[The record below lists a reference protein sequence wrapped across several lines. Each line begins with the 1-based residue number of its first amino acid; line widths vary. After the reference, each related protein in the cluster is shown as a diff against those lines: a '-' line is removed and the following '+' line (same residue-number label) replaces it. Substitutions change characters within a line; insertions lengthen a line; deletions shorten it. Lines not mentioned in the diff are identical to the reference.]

1 MIVTTCIAAT
11 LLAAQG
17 NSVEM
22 RLMRYPDV
30 HGDTVVFAYGGD
42 LWSSNVDGGMARRL
56 TSHPAEE
63 LRPKISPD
71 GKSVAFTAAYDGSPD
86 IYVMPIEGGEPKR
99 LTYEPGNEY
108 ALGWTP
114 DGKYVSCASAYGS
127 AFTAQL
133 WLVSPNGGMPKP
145 TAISEVNQG
154 TWMADGT
161 TFVYH
166 RQPVNMQWWRM
177 YRGGL
182 HGWISFYDTKNNK
195 YWELPHGKENS
206 WFPMAVGNSVFFI
219 SDRNQRTVNLFRY
232 DNDSKR
238 TTQITNYTDA
248 DIRWPSSDGKSIVFE
263 RDGFVYRYQI
273 AGGKIDKIAPR
284 VISDQVSSR
293 PSRQSVASNITDI
306 SLSPSGSRIAVS
318 ARGEVF
324 SLPAKNGETRNMT
337 ETPNVREK
345 LVAWSNDGK
354 QIAYFS
360 DKTGEYQ
367 LYVQPQMGGEAVALT
382 TDKALWPLS
391 LDWSPDGRY
400 LTFTT
405 RTYSLYMVDVA
416 AKKLTRVAE
425 NQFSGPIPYDWSPDS
440 KWIAMTYAGDNQFGR
455 VALYEVATGTT
466 KDVTDGS
473 FSDSQAVFDT
483 TGKYLFFISDRT
495 FTPSFGTFEYSLKVS
510 DSSRIYVIPL
520 AKDTPNPLTPSVD
533 EEGGGQKPAG
543 GQGGQPG
550 GGAPATPAVKID
562 WDGLADRAIPL
573 PIGPG
578 NYGLVAGLADG
589 ILYAGGGSLSM
600 FDFKSKSSQTVLTG
614 PLGAL
619 SLNASRTK
627 FAYAGQGGL
636 FINDLRPG
644 VQAGQGRVNTSGM
657 ETIVD
662 PRAEWKQMYWEAWR
676 WERDF
681 FYDPTH
687 GGQDWLAIGK
697 RYEKYLDSVQSQADL
712 GYVLGLL
719 ISELQ
724 TGHSY
729 IQGFG
734 YSIPNPVPTGL
745 LGADYEVVGNNIRIK
760 KILRGQNFDES
771 TRAPLTEPGVDVRE
785 GDYILAVNGKP
796 VTAAVNVNSFLV
808 GQVGKTVVLTV
819 NSTPTMA
826 GAREERVRPVST
838 EGALRYTD
846 WVESRAK
853 MVEKLSGGR
862 IGYMHIPNTSTNG
875 AIGLIKGFYS
885 QVHKEAV
892 VVDERFN
899 GGGFIQPWFVDTL
912 ARKIRAGI
920 HSRWG
925 TKEWSDAVAIEGPKA
940 MLINGY
946 AGSGG
951 DFFPWMFRQS
961 KLGPLIG
968 MRTWGGLVGISGA
981 VPLMDGSGVTAPE
994 FGIYDRETKT
1004 WIAEN
1009 KGVDPDIM
1017 VDADPSML
1025 SIGRDPQLEKAVEY
1039 LLDQLKKNPG
1049 KKLSPPDFNKI
1060 PPPGGGQK

>member
-1 MIVTTCIAAT
+1 M
-11 LLAAQG
+11 LAAQDS
-17 NSVEM
+17 SVEM
-22 RLMRYPDV
+22 RLMRYPDI
-30 HGDTVVFAYGGD
+30 HGDTVVFAYAGD
-42 LWSSNVDGGMARRL
+42 LWSAGVDGGMARRL
-56 TSHPAEE
+56 TTHPAEE

-71 GKSVAFTAAYDGSPD
+71 GKWVAFTAAYDGSPD
-86 IYVMPIEGGEPKR
+86 VYVMPIEGGSPKR
-99 LTYEPGNEY
+99 LTFEPGNEY
-108 ALGWTP
+108 ALDWTP
-114 DGKYVSCASAYGS
+114 DGKYVSVASGYGS
-127 AFTAQL
+127 PFTAQL
-133 WLVSPNGGMPKP
+133 WLVSPQGGMPKP
-145 TAISEVNQG
+145 TPINEVNQG
-154 TWMADGT
+154 TWMDDGS

-206 WFPMAVGNSVFFI
+206 WFPMAAGKSVFFI
-219 SDRNQRTVNLFRY
+219 SDRNQRTVNLYRY
-232 DNDSKR
+232 DTDSKR
-238 TTQITNYTDA
+238 TTQVTSYTDA

-263 RDGFVYRYQI
+263 RDGYIYRYQI
-273 AGGKIDKIAPR
+273 SGGKIDRVAPR
-284 VISDQVSSR
+284 VLGDQVSSR
-293 PSRQSVASNITDI
+293 PSRQNVASNVTDL
-306 SLSPSGSRIAVS
+306 SLSPSGSRLAVS
-318 ARGEVF
+318 ARGELF
-324 SLPAKNGETRNMT
+324 SVPAKNGETRNMT
-337 ETPNVREK
+337 ETPGVREK
-345 LVAWSNDGK
+345 LAAWSNDGK

-367 LYVQPQMGGEAVALT
+367 LYLQPQMGGDAVAIT
-382 TDKALWPLS
+382 TEKGLWPLS

-405 RTYSLYMVDVA
+405 RTYSLYIVDVA
-416 AKKLTRVAE
+416 ARRLIKVAE
-425 NQFSGPIPYDWSPDS
+425 NQYPGPIPYDWSADS
-440 KWIAMTYAGDNQFGR
+440 KWIAMVTTGDNQFGR
-455 VALYEVATGTT
+455 VSLYEVATGTT
-466 KDVTDGS
+466 KQVTDGS
-473 FSDSQAVFDT
+473 FSDTQVAFDT
-483 TGKYLFFISDRT
+483 TGKYLFFTSDRT
-495 FTPSFGTFEYSLKVS
+495 FTPSFGTFEFSLKV
-510 DSSRIYVIPL
+510 DNTTRIYVIPL
-520 AKDTPNPLTPSVD
+520 SKDTPNPLNPLVD
-533 EEGGGQKPAG
+533 EEGQKPAG
-543 GQGGQPG
+543 GQGGQG
-550 GGAPATPAVKID
+550 GGQPGAAPDVKID
-562 WDGLADRAIPL
+562 WDGLADRTIPL
-573 PIGPG
+573 PMGAGGYRLIS
-578 NYGLVAGLADG
+578 GLADG
-589 ILYAGGGSLSM
+589 LLFMGEGGLQM
-600 FDFKSKSSQTVLTG
+600 FDFRSKSAQTVLNG
-614 PLGAL
+614 PISAI

-644 VQAGQGRVNTSGM
+644 VQPGQGRVNTSAM
-657 ETIVD
+657 DTLVD
-662 PRAEWKQMYWEAWR
+662 PRAEWRQMYWEAWR
-676 WERDF
+676 WQRDF
-681 FYDPTH
+681 FYDAGH
-687 GGQDWLAIGK
+687 YGLDWMAVGK

-724 TGHSY
+724 TGHAY

-745 LGADYEVVGNNIRIK
+745 LGADYEVVGNNVRIK

-771 TRAPLTEPGVDVRE
+771 MRAPLTEPGVDVRE
-785 GDYILAVNGKP
+785 GDYILAINGKP
-796 VTAAVNVNSFLV
+796 VTAAVNINSLLV

-819 NSTPTMA
+819 NATPTSQ
-826 GAREERVRPVST
+826 GAREVRVRPVST
-838 EGALRYTD
+838 EGGLRYAD
-846 WVESRAK
+846 WVDSRAK

-885 QVHKEAV
+885 QVDKEAV

-912 ARKIRAGI
+912 ARRIRAGI

-925 TKEWSDAVAIEGPKA
+925 SKEWSDAVAIEGPKA

-994 FGIYDRETKT
+994 FGIYDRETKS

-1009 KGVDPDIM
+1009 KGVDPDIV
-1017 VDADPSML
+1017 VDADPSM
-1025 SIGRDPQLEKAVEY
+1025 IAAGRDPQLEKAVEY
-1039 LLDQLKKNPG
+1039 LLEQLKKNPG
-1049 KKLSPPDFNKI
+1049 KKLIAPDFPKI
-1060 PPPGGGQK
+1060 PPTGGGGQK